1 MIPIRNIYYMLAY
14 AFQALTAA
22 GYRELATEEFENTAD
37 LCAAILCKGT
47 SKLIKQGL
55 GREYVDRKEQLTAI
69 KGKIDL
75 SDSIKTR
82 ATMRNQLVCSYDDYS
97 VNIPMN
103 QIIKTTMTL
112 LLHADTSKERKR
124 EIRKLLAYFTE
135 IDLLEV
141 HQINWERKYNRNNE
155 QYHLLISICYLVIK
169 GLLQT
174 TENGT
179 VKLMEFLDEQRMS
192 RLYEKFILE
201 YYRKHFPELHASASQ
216 IPWVLDDEEDDML
229 PQMRSDITLSQGS
242 HVLIIDAKYY
252 GSTTQQRFDARTIH
266 SHNLYQIFTYV
277 KNKEAEM
284 TDVSE
289 RQVSGM
295 LLYARTDEMIQPDHT
310 YSMSGNKISVKTLDL
325 NCDFDNLKM
334 QLDEVR
340 NYI

>member
-55 GREYVDRKEQLTAI
+55 GREYIDKKEQLTAI

-82 ATMRNQLVCSYDDYS
+82 ATMRNQLVCSFDDYS
-97 VNIPMN
+97 VNTPMN

-112 LLHADTSKERKR
+112 LLHADISKERKR
-124 EIRKLLAYFTE
+124 EIRKLLAYFTD
-135 IDLLEV
+135 IDLLDV

-216 IPWVLDDEEDDML
+216 IPWILDDDEDAML

-242 HVLIIDAKYY
+242 RILIIDAKYY

-284 TDVSE
+284 TDVSD

-325 NCDFDNLKM
+325 NCDFDSIKM
-334 QLDEVR
+334 QLDGIR
-340 NYI
+340 SYI